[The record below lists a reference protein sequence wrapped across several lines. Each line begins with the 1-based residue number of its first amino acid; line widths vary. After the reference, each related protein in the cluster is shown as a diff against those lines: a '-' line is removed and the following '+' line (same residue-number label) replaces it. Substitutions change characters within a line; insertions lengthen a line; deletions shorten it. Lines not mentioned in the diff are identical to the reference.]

1 MGRIHQQ
8 DDDRLEEAIH
18 FGRQEECWE
27 VGKSVGRK
35 MGVVRR
41 KVIGNWFLAGMVAEI
56 DAKAKS

>member
-1 MGRIHQQ
+1 M
-8 DDDRLEEAIH
+8 EEAIH

-41 KVIGNWFLAGMVAEI
+41 KVIRNGFLAGMVAEI
-56 DAKAKS
+56 DAKVKS